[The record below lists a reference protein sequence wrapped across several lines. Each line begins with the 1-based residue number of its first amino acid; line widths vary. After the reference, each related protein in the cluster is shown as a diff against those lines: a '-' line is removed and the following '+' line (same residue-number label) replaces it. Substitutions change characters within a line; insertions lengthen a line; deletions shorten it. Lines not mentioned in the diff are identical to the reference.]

1 MSSKRKST
9 SKSPKHSQK
18 ERILKDDEID
28 RIMEDITLK
37 KPRSGYTHFCID
49 EVEKFKK
56 KNKAKKIDLKTF
68 SKECA
73 AKWKELS
80 DKEKE
85 KYDEKF
91 EEDKIK
97 YKKDIETVKHY
108 LFMDYNDVV
117 RRPPTAYRI
126 FLNERLRDGFDK
138 NKDPKEVKKKASD
151 DWRKM
156 SIEDKSEYLKKKEDF
171 ENLHVA

>member
-56 KNKAKKIDLKTF
+56 KNKAKKTDLK
-68 SKECA
+68 
-73 AKWKELS
+73 LS
-80 DKEKE
+80 QK
-85 KYDEKF
+85 
-91 EEDKIK
+91 
-97 YKKDIETVKHY
+97 
-108 LFMDYNDVV
+108 N
-117 RRPPTAYRI
+117 AQ
-126 FLNERLRDGFDK
+126 LNGK
-138 NKDPKEVKKKASD
+138 N
-151 DWRKM
+151 
-156 SIEDKSEYLKKKEDF
+156 
-171 ENLHVA
+171 